1 MLQAFVITLR
11 EGLEAF
17 LIVAISLAY
26 LRRSGRAELTG
37 AVHTGIFAALAISAL
52 GGYLLYNAANQE
64 LFEGPLALIAA
75 ISVTWMVVHMWRAGR
90 HMKGEIEGTTLT
102 EPYVTLAEKK
112 GCRAVCSAFYHGTQV
127 GTDRIDVETMS
138 AYNRAVS
145 EAVRRI
151 KTNKRAYLRYFIDY
165 HKAKDPEIGTLTV
178 DDLRESRLVVCEP
191 ISIPADEMQST
202 FEWVKSWGMLDAT
215 QSPLRLVNVD
225 VQTRAHA

>member
-64 LFEGPLALIAA
+64 LFEGPLAIIAA

-90 HMKGEIEGTTLT
+90 HMKGEIEGHL
-102 EPYVTLAEKK
+102 
-112 GCRAVCSAFYHGTQV
+112 RASSGRAGAGAFMGVFLFTV
-127 GTDRIDVETMS
+127 LM
-138 AYNRAVS
+138 VS
-145 EAVRRI
+145 
-151 KTNKRAYLRYFIDY
+151 
-165 HKAKDPEIGTLTV
+165 
-178 DDLRESRLVVCEP
+178 RE
-191 ISIPADEMQST
+191 
-202 FEWVKSWGMLDAT
+202 GMA
-215 QSPLRLVNVD
+215 
-225 VQTRAHA
+225 